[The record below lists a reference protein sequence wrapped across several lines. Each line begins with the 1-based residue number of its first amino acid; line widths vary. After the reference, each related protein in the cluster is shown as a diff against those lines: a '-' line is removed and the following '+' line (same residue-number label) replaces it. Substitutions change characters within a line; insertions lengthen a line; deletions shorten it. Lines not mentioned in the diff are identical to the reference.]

1 MRVLLAI
8 IVSAIIAGLITIP
21 PPKPK
26 APFAGPYTFCDK
38 RSARSRHSSAKA
50 SATSH
55 K

>member
-21 PPKPK
+21 PPKPR

-38 RSARSRHSSAKA
+38 RFCKVAALECQSFCDFP
-50 SATSH
+50 
-55 K
+55 